1 MPSGFILDNL
11 LKYYFI
17 KISSVI
23 IKKNILK
30 NYKFNSEYNII
41 GDYDLI
47 LRIAEKFKGM
57 VFQKKFLNI
66 KFTEIILHIIIEE
79 CFIRNFYI
87 GLKSKTLI
95 KKYINKIKII
105 FSID

>member
-23 IKKNILK
+23 IKKDILK

-47 LRIAEKFKGM
+47 LRIAEKFENGFSEK
-57 VFQKKFLNI
+57 
-66 KFTEIILHIIIEE
+66 IL
-79 CFIRNFYI
+79 
-87 GLKSKTLI
+87 
-95 KKYINKIKII
+95 KYKN
-105 FSID
+105 SQR

>member
-17 KISSVI
+17 KISSVTL
-23 IKKNILK
+23 KDILK

-47 LRIAEKFKGM
+47 LE
-57 VFQKKFLNI
+57 
-66 KFTEIILHIIIEE
+66 
-79 CFIRNFYI
+79 
-87 GLKSKTLI
+87 
-95 KKYINKIKII
+95 
-105 FSID
+105 